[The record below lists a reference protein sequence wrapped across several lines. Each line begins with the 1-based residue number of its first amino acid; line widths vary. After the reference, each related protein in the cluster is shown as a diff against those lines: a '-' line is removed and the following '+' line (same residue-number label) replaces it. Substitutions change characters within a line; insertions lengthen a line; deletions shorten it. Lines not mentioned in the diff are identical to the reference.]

1 MEKEFRDKV
10 LRFGLI
16 TLVICILLE
25 IFVFNYKSFTLLGGK
40 YNQRTIPVSEAQVTG
55 ASESNGVYTASGNEI
70 AVKFPVN
77 DYVKTIK
84 FNMASADGG
93 KEQTDVSIA
102 YTESAHRDSDR
113 YSNKKMNIVKSMPET
128 KYATCSF
135 TGETYTITMKIES
148 EANQRYTIT
157 GLTIN
162 EKIPFKF
169 SFIRVFMI
177 FIIMVLGYV
186 FAKYPGLDGR
196 MNLKKK
202 SQKAVVI
209 FAVVVSALTLTFI
222 AKMYTDDLFKTE
234 EVVTNQIN
242 QELVDAFE
250 KGQVSLLDPVPQALL
265 DVDNP
270 YDWTQR
276 TTMGESYKWDHL
288 LYNGKYYSY
297 YGITTVLT
305 LFMPYHKITGKYF
318 STALATY
325 IYSMIALIFIALI
338 YISVVKNW
346 FKKIPF
352 RMTIMGLFTTLI
364 ISGVT
369 LNVVRPKFYELASAS
384 GLCFT
389 AIGMFFIIN
398 SGIFQ
403 KKKIKKSFLFLSAL
417 FMGLAVL
424 ARVTAVFWC
433 FACVIWILYGL
444 IQNNKQNGKNAIEI
458 IKYVL
463 AAGVPYVV
471 FGLIQMW
478 YNYARFGSVFDFG
491 IQYSLTINDF
501 TQAKSTIELVMV
513 AVVNTLLVIPTINST
528 FPFIHGNYDS
538 MQLNGYYFV
547 DTPCTMGLIA
557 RGLSILSVL
566 YAPKLAK
573 NFDKKEKIKLALT
586 WLIPGIIFPLIMV
599 SMTWENG
606 YSIRYGCDYAWQF
619 MMAGLAVM
627 FYVCGNMKNEQLKK
641 WIYRVFVLCTIWA
654 VISTIAASIAVT
666 PESTLTYY
674 DNEKGMR
681 IYCHL
686 RNLIMFW
693 N

>member
-209 FAVVVSALTLTFI
+209 FAVVV
-222 AKMYTDDLFKTE
+222 
-234 EVVTNQIN
+234 
-242 QELVDAFE
+242 
-250 KGQVSLLDPVPQALL
+250 
-265 DVDNP
+265 
-270 YDWTQR
+270 
-276 TTMGESYKWDHL
+276 
-288 LYNGKYYSY
+288 
-297 YGITTVLT
+297 
-305 LFMPYHKITGKYF
+305 
-318 STALATY
+318 
-325 IYSMIALIFIALI
+325 
-338 YISVVKNW
+338 
-346 FKKIPF
+346 
-352 RMTIMGLFTTLI
+352 
-364 ISGVT
+364 
-369 LNVVRPKFYELASAS
+369 
-384 GLCFT
+384 
-389 AIGMFFIIN
+389 
-398 SGIFQ
+398 
-403 KKKIKKSFLFLSAL
+403 
-417 FMGLAVL
+417 
-424 ARVTAVFWC
+424 
-433 FACVIWILYGL
+433 
-444 IQNNKQNGKNAIEI
+444 
-458 IKYVL
+458 
-463 AAGVPYVV
+463 
-471 FGLIQMW
+471 
-478 YNYARFGSVFDFG
+478 
-491 IQYSLTINDF
+491 
-501 TQAKSTIELVMV
+501 
-513 AVVNTLLVIPTINST
+513 
-528 FPFIHGNYDS
+528 
-538 MQLNGYYFV
+538 
-547 DTPCTMGLIA
+547 
-557 RGLSILSVL
+557 
-566 YAPKLAK
+566 
-573 NFDKKEKIKLALT
+573 
-586 WLIPGIIFPLIMV
+586 
-599 SMTWENG
+599 
-606 YSIRYGCDYAWQF
+606 
-619 MMAGLAVM
+619 
-627 FYVCGNMKNEQLKK
+627 
-641 WIYRVFVLCTIWA
+641 
-654 VISTIAASIAVT
+654 
-666 PESTLTYY
+666 
-674 DNEKGMR
+674 
-681 IYCHL
+681 
-686 RNLIMFW
+686 
-693 N
+693 